1 MQILKHLSVSHPRL
15 TESETL
21 GLKPSDL
28 YFNRLSEDSDTHPGL
43 QTSAL
48 GGKRRSDF
56 ILHTGWEWIL
66 FERMSDPTSFVTR
79 GERKDKEEENMKKR
93 EKMVSANLR
102 LSVRS
107 STEKFFSV

>member
-1 MQILKHLSVSHPRL
+1 MICILTDFLRIL
-15 TESETL
+15 I
-21 GLKPSDL
+21 
-28 YFNRLSEDSDTHPGL
+28 